1 MEMDYTERNL
11 YTDLE
16 IRQIK
21 ELSHI
26 TRQKH
31 HTITI
36 NNIDDISK
44 DMVHDVYYHE
54 KARAI
59 YDKKKITLGALHH
72 LYATTHSPK
81 LNSQHSARIKVCE
94 AEIDT
99 LILHETDKYLKQNEA
114 RTVNMIMCERCS
126 QTCTIL

>member
-1 MEMDYTERNL
+1 MALNYTEKNL

-16 IRQIK
+16 TRQIK
-21 ELSHI
+21 ELFHI

-31 HTITI
+31 NNINI
-36 NNIDDISK
+36 NNIDDISN

-54 KARAI
+54 KARII

-72 LYATTHSPK
+72 LYATTYSPK
-81 LNSQHSARIKVCE
+81 LNSQHSARIKE
-94 AEIDT
+94 YEPEIDT
-99 LILHETDKYLKQNEA
+99 LILHETNKRLKQNEA

-126 QTCTIL
+126 QFCTIL